1 MIVNFLDTRVRIQH
15 PCPFCD
21 FSAAFPDAKMVLWCN
36 GSNEILQISVP
47 DSLPLPEVLK
57 AAQKSLC
64 AREIVQDGRS
74 ALTVMRDC
82 VCRQYRSVGTI
93 ADESDVW
100 LIPPVIFGNGWETH
114 RILSKGRT
122 SLQHFIAEVKRTGK
136 VEIVSNQPREH
147 LDVIHDLSVIPVHF
161 FEGLTERQIRALVL
175 AFENGL
181 LDVPARTKM
190 DRIAGREG
198 VSRSTFG
205 EHLRK
210 AQLQLL
216 RNSYPFL
223 KLREASTR

>member
-1 MIVNFLDTRVRIQH
+1 MIVNFLDTRVRIKH

-47 DSLPLPEVLK
+47 DSMPLPKILK

-74 ALTVMRDC
+74 ALTVMRAC
-82 VCRQYRSVGTI
+82 VCRQYRSVSTI

-122 SLQHFIAEVKRTGK
+122 SLQHFITEVKRTGK

-181 LDVPARTKM
+181 LDIPAKAKM